1 MLLVKSVAIFFLVSV
16 TGACYS
22 QQNKPA
28 TEKNTQKKVADSN
41 SLLYEI
47 SGRGLTTP
55 SYLYGTMH
63 IACSDDVKMS
73 KGLKSAIGKAKQ
85 VYFEV
90 DMDNME
96 EMMGVLNHARMN
108 NNLKI
113 SDLVTPEEY
122 ARLEQ
127 YFSQNKSP
135 IPFAMMGRFKPY
147 FITALISE
155 SMMDCESKSSVEQII
170 MTEARNN
177 DKEVLGLETIE
188 FQASIFDKIPYEKQA
203 KDLVNYVDSIDKY
216 KKNTL
221 ELMELYRQQDVE
233 KMEKMMVDYD
243 PGMADFMEVLLYD
256 RNKRWISQISEQVFQ
271 MPTLFAVGAGHL
283 GGEKGLIKLL
293 QSEGFTVKALENREA
308 ALPEG
313 EKL

>member
-1 MLLVKSVAIFFLVSV
+1 
-16 TGACYS
+16 
-22 QQNKPA
+22 
-28 TEKNTQKKVADSN
+28 
-41 SLLYEI
+41 
-47 SGRGLTTP
+47 
-55 SYLYGTMH
+55 
-63 IACSDDVKMS
+63 
-73 KGLKSAIGKAKQ
+73 
-85 VYFEV
+85 
-90 DMDNME
+90 ME

-256 RNKRWISQISEQVFQ
+256 RNKRWVSQISEQVFQ